1 MRIPS
6 NLLSNVTTII
16 LSPQFLQNLLPS
28 DNGHVH
34 QDAPKWAK
42 LSGQG
47 DFNLLGVN
55 PDRDGD
61 ARRMLVMIYDI
72 CKWRLFT
79 NEYTDGDN
87 MWSYL
92 SRWWWRTRYW
102 RRAWTTLALS
112 MSSSELCTCLEDTVW
127 STCENVKGWVLHIP
141 SSEKSDSP
149 DGKNF
154 FFELVLQRIGRKD
167 LRPRPWKII
176 LQRL

>member
-1 MRIPS
+1 MDMFIKMHR
-6 NLLSNVTTII
+6 
-16 LSPQFLQNLLPS
+16 
-28 DNGHVH
+28 
-34 QDAPKWAK
+34 
-42 LSGQG
+42 SGQN
-47 DFNLLGVN
+47 F
-55 PDRDGD
+55 PDKVISIFWVLAIHMVMVIVMHGG
-61 ARRMLVMIYDI
+61 RRMLVMIYDI

-79 NEYTDGDN
+79 NECTDGDN

-141 SSEKSDSP
+141 SSEKCDSP